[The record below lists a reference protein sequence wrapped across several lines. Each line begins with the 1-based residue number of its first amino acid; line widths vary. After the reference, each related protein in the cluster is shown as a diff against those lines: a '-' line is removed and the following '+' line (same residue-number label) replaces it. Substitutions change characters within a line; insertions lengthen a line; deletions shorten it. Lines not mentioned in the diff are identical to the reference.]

1 MLKHTRLILSLCLFC
16 AFSGLAEAASLDEMY
31 RDIVRSD
38 NSGYLPMFVKNRSLP
53 DVLMEEEILKKL
65 PPEVQTQVPNPAPAP
80 INLTNDRAAREAA
93 AAAAQQRWVNALQA
107 VQYNQVTPLV
117 LEEIHTRVTLHDPKA
132 VEVLAFMNARGIG
145 IQTNLP
151 RAYELYQLA
160 AKLGVPKAAENAKAV
175 YRAMNADQRRT
186 LRNLKS

>member
-1 MLKHTRLILSLCLFC
+1 MLNCNRLILSLCLLC
-16 AFSGLAEAASLDEMY
+16 ACFGTARAASLDEMY

-65 PPEVQTQVPNPAPAP
+65 PPEVQTAVPAPAPVP

-93 AAAAQQRWVNALQA
+93 ARAAQQRWADALKA
-107 VQYNQVTPLV
+107 VQFNQVTPLV
-117 LEEIHTRVTLHDPKA
+117 LEEIHTRVTSHDPKA

-145 IQTNLP
+145 IETNFL

-160 AKLGVPKAAENAKAV
+160 AKLGVPKAADNARAV
-175 YRAMNADQRRT
+175 WNVMTVEQRRA
-186 LRNLKS
+186 LRQLKS